1 MGHIIKFVVI
11 FLVKDSKHKNARK
24 IIEKP
29 VTKTVKMPAAI
40 KIAGWEIKNKNI
52 KIMLCVNTLLIP
64 CKKSVVIV
72 SLN

>member
-52 KIMLCVNTLLIP
+52 KIML
-64 CKKSVVIV
+64 
-72 SLN
+72 